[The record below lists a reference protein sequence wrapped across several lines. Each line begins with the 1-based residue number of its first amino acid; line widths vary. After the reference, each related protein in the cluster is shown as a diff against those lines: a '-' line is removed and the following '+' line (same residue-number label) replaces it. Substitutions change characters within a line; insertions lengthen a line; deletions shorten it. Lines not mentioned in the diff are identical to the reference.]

1 MSSWSRERE
10 REREEKKNFRHLL
23 FKAPLSN
30 TFPSVPAGICN
41 VEKGKVFCSLE
52 LSV

>member
-10 REREEKKNFRHLL
+10 RGKKNFYHLL

-30 TFPSVPAGICN
+30 TFPSLPAGICN
-41 VEKGKVFCSLE
+41 VEKGKVFCSLQ